1 MEAQLR
7 PVPASNAEEAD
18 LADPTRS
25 FEDFYEATYRR
36 LYTALC
42 LVTGNRHEAEDIMQE
57 TFLRVFERWE
67 RISGVDDLDGYLY
80 RSAMNVFRNRYRR
93 TLLAVQRTLALKDAA
108 DDLAAIDTR
117 DEIVRLLRG
126 LTPRERA
133 AIVLT
138 SILDLTAD
146 DAGRMLGIKAS
157 TIRVLSSRARAHMK
171 DEVDPR

>member
-1 MEAQLR
+1 MAAQLR
-7 PVPASNAEEAD
+7 PVPAPNAEEAD
-18 LADPTRS
+18 LADRTRS

-57 TFLRVFERWE
+57 TFLRVFERWD
-67 RISGVDDLDGYLY
+67 RVSGVDDLDGYLF
-80 RSAMNVFRNRYRR
+80 RAAMNVFRNRYRR

-108 DDLAAIDTR
+108 DDLVAIDTR
-117 DEIVRLLRG
+117 DEVVRLLRG

-138 SILDLTAD
+138 SILDLTAEE
-146 DAGRMLGIKAS
+146 AGRMLGIKAS
-157 TIRVLSSRARAHMK
+157 TIRVLSSRAVRT
-171 DEVDPR
+171 

>member
-7 PVPASNAEEAD
+7 PVPAPNSEEAGV
-18 LADPTRS
+18 ADQPRS
-25 FEDFYEATYRR
+25 FEDFYEASYRR

-42 LVTGNRHEAEDIMQE
+42 LVTGNRHESEDIMQE
-57 TFLRVFERWE
+57 TFLRLFERWE
-67 RISGVDDLDGYLY
+67 RVSVMDDPYGYLF
-80 RSAMNVFRNRYRR
+80 RAAMNVFRNRYRR

-126 LTPRERA
+126 LAPRERA

-138 SILDLTAD
+138 SILDLTAEE
-146 DAGRMLGIKAS
+146 AGRMLGIKAS